1 MEALRKEHF
10 TMAVIPKY
18 MKEEK
23 LKYTVHLI
31 MSLGH
36 KLGKILWLM
45 TGRIAFLNY
54 LLFNTAKNAYRRFE
68 LPVVIT
74 YSHWTF

>member
-31 MSLGH
+31 MSLGQ

-54 LLFNTAKNAYRRFE
+54 LL
-68 LPVVIT
+68 
-74 YSHWTF
+74 